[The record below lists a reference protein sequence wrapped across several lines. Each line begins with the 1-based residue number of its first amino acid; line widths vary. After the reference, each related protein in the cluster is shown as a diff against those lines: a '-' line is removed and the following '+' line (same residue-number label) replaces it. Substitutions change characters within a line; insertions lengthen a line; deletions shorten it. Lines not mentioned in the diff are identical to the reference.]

1 MSNSPQPP
9 SGRLSWN
16 DTYEHDTQGPR
27 SPCRTTVVENLPYAL
42 NYAANLAPQDHAVLF
57 YDNLVAATEYFCA
70 FLEEGIRRQEV
81 TCFTGLESKRCS
93 ALFEQV
99 GISVAELE
107 NCGYLRNLSTDDLY
121 STTEQSAWN
130 DSGNANDTNS
140 TGLNHDSPRARFIHI
155 HGSLTQ
161 QNSTPHEIMENER
174 KVHRFCS
181 LLTTSICCYDAKR
194 VVANSP
200 AELLIELLK
209 LHNHC
214 FFQGIAMQTSKLIDP
229 QRNAIY
235 PKLRSP

>member
-9 SGRLSWN
+9 SDRLLWN
-16 DTYEHDTQGPR
+16 DTYEHDTQAAKTL
-27 SPCRTTVVENLPYAL
+27 CRTTVVENLPYAL

-81 TCFTGLESKRCS
+81 TCFTGLEPKRYS

-99 GISVAELE
+99 GIRVSELE
-107 NCGYLRNLSTDDLY
+107 SCGYLRNLSTDELFSHDLR
-121 STTEQSAWN
+121 
-130 DSGNANDTNS
+130 
-140 TGLNHDSPRARFIHI
+140 RARFIHV
-155 HGSLTQ
+155 HGSPAR
-161 QNSTPHEIMENER
+161 QNSTLQEIMENER
-174 KVHRFCS
+174 KLHRFYS
-181 LLTTSICCYDAKR
+181 LPTPSICCYDAKR
-194 VVANSP
+194 VVADAP